1 MIAAEASMEE
11 ASNLHPTTSFS
22 PRFTNEN
29 ANSQLLSRP
38 SFDGSPELTYALVIQ
53 KELTINDCSF
63 VLVLEEE
70 RKVEEEVYGKKID
83 K

>member
-1 MIAAEASMEE
+1 MEE

-38 SFDGSPELTYALVIQ
+38 SFDGSPELTDALVIQ
-53 KELTINDCSF
+53 KELTINDCSV

-70 RKVEEEVYGKKID
+70 RKRAEEVNGKRID